1 MRTQKG
7 FTLIETMIVV
17 TVAGV
22 LLAIGVPAFGSYRN
36 TLALKQ
42 ATTQVQNDIERA
54 RQLAI
59 TRRAPVY
66 VRFGTAPAADTT
78 NITHY
83 WIHIDTDNDQVV
95 DATESRKR
103 YDLPA
108 TTQLTSVAV
117 NPRDTVAFDIS
128 GILIPSHTGGRLVLV
143 NALNRRDSLMV
154 SAAGIV
160 YKP

>member
-1 MRTQKG
+1 MWTQKG

-22 LLAIGVPAFGSYRN
+22 ILAIGVPAFGNYRN
-36 TLALKQ
+36 SLALRQ
-42 ATTQVQNDIERA
+42 ATTQVQNDLERA

-66 VRFGTAPAADTT
+66 LRFGTAPSTDTT

-83 WIHIDTDNDQVV
+83 WIHIDSDNDRVV
-95 DATESRKR
+95 DTNESRKR

-108 TTQLTSVAV
+108 STLLTSVAL

-128 GILIPSHTGGRLVLV
+128 GILTPGHTGGKLVVV
-143 NALNRRDSLMV
+143 NNVARRDSLMV

>member
-1 MRTQKG
+1 MWTEKG

-17 TVAGV
+17 TVAGIV
-22 LLAIGVPAFGSYRN
+22 LAMGVPAFGSYRN
-36 TLALKQ
+36 SLALRQ
-42 ATTQVQNDIERA
+42 ATSQVQNDLERA

-66 VRFGTAPAADTT
+66 MRFGTAPATDTT
-78 NITHY
+78 NINHY
-83 WIHIDTDNDQVV
+83 WIHIDLDNDRVV
-95 DATESRKR
+95 DATESYKR
-103 YDLPA
+103 YNLPSS
-108 TTQLTSVAV
+108 TLLTSVAL

-128 GILIPSHTGGRLVLV
+128 GILTPGHTGGKLVVV
-143 NALNRRDSLMV
+143 NNVNRRDSLMV